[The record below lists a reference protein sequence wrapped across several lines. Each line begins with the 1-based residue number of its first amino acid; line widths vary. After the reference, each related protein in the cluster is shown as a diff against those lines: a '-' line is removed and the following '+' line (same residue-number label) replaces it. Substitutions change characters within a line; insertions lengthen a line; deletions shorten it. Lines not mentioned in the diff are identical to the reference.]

1 LVDIGEGGDSG
12 DDCGDVGVV
21 VLGEE
26 DVVVVTT
33 AAAAA
38 VVALAFTL
46 AELFVCDASIG
57 D

>member
-21 VLGEE
+21 VLGEV
-26 DVVVVTT
+26 DVVVVT
-33 AAAAA
+33 AAA